1 MYVRSVS
8 FPANETGRYFH
19 VNGITVNK
27 TIQSVESAVAG
38 GAFHVAN
45 IYGPSPLV
53 RCQA

>member
-1 MYVRSVS
+1 MYRDVS
-8 FPANETGRYFH
+8 FPANEMGRHFH

-38 GAFHVAN
+38 GAFRVADM
-45 IYGPSPLV
+45 YAFSPLV